1 MVENVKACERLI
13 KLTRAQS
20 RRLGWDIKAEKVFV
34 VVVGV
39 KLFQLEEE
47 LEHRERIGGR
57 YTYIFSW
64 FVLEEQPDIE
74 SLCCSPGKLW
84 SLHSILVHYWSPF
97 HGQQFIY
104 SDSCKFNCCCQLL
117 PTHVLLLSSFT
128 SSFVYVFSQWI
139 CVWMLCL
146 QLS

>member
-20 RRLGWDIKAEKVFV
+20 RRLGRDIKAEKVFV

-57 YTYIFSW
+57 YTYIFS
-64 FVLEEQPDIE
+64 
-74 SLCCSPGKLW
+74 
-84 SLHSILVHYWSPF
+84 
-97 HGQQFIY
+97 
-104 SDSCKFNCCCQLL
+104 
-117 PTHVLLLSSFT
+117 
-128 SSFVYVFSQWI
+128 
-139 CVWMLCL
+139 
-146 QLS
+146 